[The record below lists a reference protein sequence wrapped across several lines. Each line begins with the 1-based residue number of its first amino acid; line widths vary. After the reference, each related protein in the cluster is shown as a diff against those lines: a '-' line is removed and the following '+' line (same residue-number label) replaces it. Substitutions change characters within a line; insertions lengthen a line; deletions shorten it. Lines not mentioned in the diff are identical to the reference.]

1 MKKLFSKKFISML
14 VCIALAVCVLPMA
27 AFAEN
32 TKTDSKTTASQSQQT
47 NSDKTDKKDDK
58 KIEKIEI
65 SLGDAYKKVYDGK
78 EVSKSDVYSLVS
90 SKSGGVTVFTYKWYN
105 ANGDAIDYNP
115 VNAGT
120 YKLKIQVSEKDPS
133 YKGSATVSYIIEQ
146 RPLEWDVSGL
156 KISKPYDGTTEA
168 AKIKGYL
175 NIKGVIEGDD
185 AALAYDSITAAD
197 FPTADVQKVSVPI
210 IVENAGLTGTSRDNY
225 SLPKVSPAAEAAII
239 KAYITEITIPDDA
252 NKYRVVVQEA
262 VSVTDA
268 LAAAAMDSE
277 DAIKTALREKVAE
290 AFADKEEF
298 SVSYY
303 TPVLQVL
310 KNDEWVDVP
319 AEDMPQ
325 ENITV
330 TLQYPEG
337 TEDKTHE
344 FVIYKLKT
352 SGDDAGTIEVWA
364 HTEQVEGIEINLSQG
379 ETLAVG
385 YTPDQHINITMII
398 IIGAI
403 AVMVIAGAVFL
414 KLHKTDR
421 EEADEASEPPV
432 Q

>member
-1 MKKLFSKKFISML
+1 MKKLFSKKFISMFL
-14 VCIALAVCVLPMA
+14 CLALAVCVLPMA

-47 NSDKTDKKDDK
+47 DSDKTDK

-78 EVSKSDVYSLVS
+78 EISKSDVYSLVS
-90 SKSGGVTVFTYKWYN
+90 SKSGGVTVFTYKWYD
-105 ANGDAIDYNP
+105 ANGNAIDYNP

-133 YKGSATVSYIIEQ
+133 YKGRATVSYIIEQ

-156 KISKPYDGTTEA
+156 KISKPYDGTTKA

-175 NIKGVIEGDD
+175 NVKGVIEGDD

-197 FPTADVQKVSVPI
+197 FPTADVQKVSVPVT
-210 IVENAGLTGTSRDNY
+210 VENAGITGTSRDNY
-225 SLPKVSPAAEAAII
+225 SLPKVSPTAEAAII
-239 KAYITEITIPDDA
+239 KAYITEITIPDD
-252 NKYRVVVQEA
+252 NSQYRVVVQEA
-262 VSVTDA
+262 VNVTDD
-268 LAAAAMDSE
+268 LAAAAIDTE
-277 DAIKTALREKVAE
+277 DAIKTALRTKVAE

-303 TPVLQVL
+303 TPVLQIL
-310 KNDEWVDVP
+310 KDNEWVDVP
-319 AEDMPQ
+319 AENMPQ
-325 ENITV
+325 QNIAV

-385 YTPDQHINITMII
+385 YTPEKQINITMII

-403 AVMVIAGAVFL
+403 AVMVIAGVVFF

-421 EEADEASEPPV
+421 EEADEESEPPV